1 MQSLTVPAIRNPN
14 LRTPADILAALR
26 GSSGSRSYDFRYE
39 LVDSTG
45 AVLGDLDGIVDSC
58 SVEQNWLADIK
69 RTARLQI
76 RDTGEIDYLS
86 DQIRPYVRWFLPPYG
101 PADWVEWPQGT
112 FLLSSAKRKGSAA
125 GVVTRDVVA
134 YDRLQIFMDAK
145 VTDRYAVAA
154 GAVVTS
160 AVKTLLDAAGVPY
173 LLAPS
178 TSTLPTA
185 KEWEPGTTQLKII
198 NDLLDVINYNSLSF
212 DEDGR
217 ALVQPYRLP
226 SDRPDEYTY
235 ADDTDGLIVPEVEQ
249 ELDLFGVANQWVLTV
264 SDPDR
269 PMLRSVYTNNSPGSP
284 TSTVRRGRTITDF
297 RTEQDAV
304 DQATLDAKVAR
315 LAFEASQV
323 YEAIPFDTALMPIHS
338 GNDAYRLIY
347 GPLAVNARYV
357 EQSWSMDLRVGAKMK
372 HRARRMVTV

>member
-1 MQSLTVPAIRNPN
+1 MQSLSVPAARNPN
-14 LRTPADILAALR
+14 GHTPAEILSALR
-26 GSSGSRSYDFRYE
+26 GATGARRYTFRYE
-39 LVDSTG
+39 LVDYTG
-45 AVLGDLDGIVDSC
+45 VVLGDLDGIVEGGSL
-58 SVEQNWLADIK
+58 EQNWLSDIK
-69 RTARLQI
+69 RTARFQI

-112 FLLSSAKRKGSAA
+112 FLLSSPKRRASAA
-125 GVVTRDVVA
+125 GVVTREVSA
-134 YDRLQIFMDAK
+134 YDRLQIFTDTKA
-145 VTDRYAVAA
+145 TDRYAVAA
-154 GAVVTS
+154 GAVVTD
-160 AVKTLLDAAGVPY
+160 AIKAILDNIGVPY
-173 LLAPS
+173 LLTAS
-178 TSTLPTA
+178 SSTLPTA
-185 KEWEPGTTQLKII
+185 KEWEPGTSFLRIV
-198 NDLLDVINYNSLSF
+198 NDLLDVINYDSLSF

-226 SDRPDEYTY
+226 SSRPDEYTY
-235 ADDTDGLIVPEVEQ
+235 ADDADGLIVPEVEQ

-269 PMLRSVYTNNSPGSP
+269 PVLRSVYTNNSPGSP

-304 DQATLDAKVAR
+304 DQATLDAKVSR

-338 GNDAYRLIY
+338 GNDAYRLAY

-357 EQSWSMDLRVGAKMK
+357 EQSWSMDLQVGAKMK